1 MIFIYLV
8 LSFLI
13 LFYNHVIFDTLI
25 GWGFGWTI
33 SAITPWLLIF
43 ALSFTIMY
51 VLLRKLRLQKG
62 KWVLVLIPVLFLGFN
77 FIINPIYEADYI
89 KNGENLSIENH
100 ILLDSLNKKNDSFTG
115 LVCIADIGCPFC
127 KLATKKRLN
136 VIKKRLPE
144 SQIYITLNSSNQD
157 YIDQYVKET
166 KADNIGFLKIDKSKE
181 VLQLS
186 KGVFPTFILIS
197 NGKIIYRWTNSE
209 LGYPALD
216 KIESYLKSD

>member
-13 LFYNHVIFDTLI
+13 VFYNQAIFETLI

-62 KWVLVLIPVLFLGFN
+62 KWALVLIPILFLGFN
-77 FIINPIYEADYI
+77 FTIHPIYEADYI
-89 KNGENLSIENH
+89 KNGDELNIENH
-100 ILLDSLNKKNDSFTG
+100 ILLDSLNQRSDSFTG
-115 LVCIADIGCPFC
+115 LVCIADLGCPFC
-127 KLATKKRLN
+127 KIATKNRLN
-136 VIKKRLPE
+136 VIKKRIPG
-144 SQIYITLNSSNQD
+144 SNIYITLNSSNPE
-157 YIDQYVKET
+157 YINQYIEESNAKEI
-166 KADNIGFLKIDKSKE
+166 DFLRIDKSKE
-181 VLQLS
+181 ILELS
-186 KGVFPTFILIS
+186 NGSFPTFILIVK
-197 NGKIIYRWTNSE
+197 GTIIHRWNNAE

-216 KIESYLKSD
+216 KIEGFLK

>member
-13 LFYNHVIFDTLI
+13 VFYNQAIFDTLI

-33 SAITPWLLIF
+33 SSLTPWLLIF

-62 KWVLVLIPVLFLGFN
+62 KWALVLIPVLFLGFN
-77 FIINPIYEADYI
+77 FAINPIYEADYI
-89 KNGENLSIENH
+89 RNGEELSIENH
-100 ILLDSLNKKNDSFTG
+100 ILLDSLNNKSKSLTV

-127 KLATKKRLN
+127 KSATKNRLN
-136 VIKKRLPE
+136 VIKERFPE
-144 SQIYITLNSSNQD
+144 SEVYITLNSNNQEH
-157 YIDQYVKET
+157 IDQYIKET
-166 KADNIGFLKIDKSKE
+166 RAVNIDFLKFDNSKE
-181 VLQLS
+181 ILELS
-186 KGVFPTFILIS
+186 RGVFPSFILIHE
-197 NGKIIYRWTNSE
+197 GKVIHRWTNSQ

-216 KIESYLKSD
+216 KIESFLK